1 MALDLFKEL
10 KDAQTIGITG
20 HIKPDGDC
28 VGSCLALLAYVRKLF
43 PAAAAELF
51 LEKPEYSFDNIPL
64 REEINSDYPERGD
77 FDVFIVCDT
86 NYERIGDAQ
95 RYFDKAKKTIN
106 IDHHISNAS
115 GSAQINLVDP
125 EAAACAEIIY
135 SLMDKSLMDATIAE
149 LLYMGIAH
157 DTGVFHFS
165 NTRPQTMRICA
176 DLMEY
181 SFDFSK
187 MLDDSFFARTAVSNR
202 LLAHVLL
209 DSRLFHD
216 ERLIIGKSDWKLMR
230 EIGASR
236 DDTGGIV
243 ERLRITR
250 GVECAIYIYEKKP
263 GQWKASLRSSSDLV
277 NVAIVG
283 EAFGG
288 GGHARASGCEYNGDP
303 EEFIKKLSEEV
314 GRQLDKS

>member
-1 MALDLFKEL
+1 MALDIFEEL
-10 KDAQTIGITG
+10 KCAQTIGITG

-28 VGSCLALLAYVRKLF
+28 VGSCLALMAYLRKVF
-43 PAAAAELF
+43 PEATVELF

-77 FDVFIVCDT
+77 FDVYIVCDT
-86 NYERIGDAQ
+86 NNELIGDAQ
-95 RYFDKAKKTIN
+95 RYFDKDRKTNN
-106 IDHHISNAS
+106 ID
-115 GSAQINLVDP
+115 
-125 EAAACAEIIY
+125 
-135 SLMDKSLMDATIAE
+135 
-149 LLYMGIAH
+149 
-157 DTGVFHFS
+157 HFS

-187 MLDDSFFARTAVSNR
+187 MLDDSFFARTAMTNR
-202 LLAHVLL
+202 LLAHALL
-209 DSRLFHD
+209 ESRFFHD
-216 ERLIIGKSDWKLMR
+216 DRLIIGKTDWKLMR
-230 EIGASR
+230 ELGASR

-277 NVAIVG
+277 NVALVG
-283 EAFGG
+283 EVFGG

-303 EEFIKKLSEEV
+303 EDFIKRLAEEV
-314 GRQLDKS
+314 GRQLGTT

>member
-1 MALDLFKEL
+1 MALDIFEEL
-10 KDAQTIGITG
+10 KDAKRIGITG

-28 VGSCLALLAYVRKLF
+28 IGSCLALLAYLRKCF
-43 PAAAAELF
+43 PASLIELF
-51 LEKPEYSFDNIPL
+51 LEKPEDSFDHIPL
-64 REEINSDYPERGD
+64 REEILCDYPEREP

-95 RYFDKAKKTIN
+95 RYFDKAVKTIN

-115 GSAQINLVDP
+115 GSAQLNLVVP

-135 SLMDKSLMDATIAE
+135 GLMDKSYMDAVIAE

-187 MLDDSFFARTAVSNR
+187 MLDESFFSRSAMTNM
-202 LLAHVLL
+202 LLAHALM
-209 DSRLFHD
+209 DSRFFHD
-216 ERLIIGKSDWKLMR
+216 NRLIIGKTDWKLMR
-230 EIGASR
+230 ELGASR

-250 GVECAIYIYEKKP
+250 GVVCAIYIYEKKP
-263 GQWKASLRSSSDLV
+263 GQWKASLRSSSDQV
-277 NVAIVG
+277 NVALVG
-283 EAFGG
+283 EVFGG
-288 GGHARASGCEYNGDP
+288 GGHHRASGCEYNGDP
-303 EEFIKKLSEEV
+303 EDFIKKLAEEV
-314 GRQLDKS
+314 GRQLKES